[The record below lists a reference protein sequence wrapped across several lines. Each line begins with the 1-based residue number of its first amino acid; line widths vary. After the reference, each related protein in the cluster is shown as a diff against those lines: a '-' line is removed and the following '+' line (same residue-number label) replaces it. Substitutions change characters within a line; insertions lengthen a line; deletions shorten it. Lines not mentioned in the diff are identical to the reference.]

1 MTYRLISDEE
11 LERLGLDPDEYRE
24 PIWYFT
30 EEKAQK
36 IYTASLP
43 DEISAEELEEFTEY
57 LKAFIKVS
65 PEELS
70 VLDDYL
76 TALIGKVEEMYK
88 DK

>member
-1 MTYRLISDEE
+1 MEYRLVSDEE

-36 IYTASLP
+36 IYTDSLP
-43 DEISAEELEEFTEY
+43 NEISQEELETFTEY

-70 VLDDYL
+70 VLDEYL
-76 TALIGKVEEMYK
+76 TALIGKVKEMYK

>member
-11 LERLGLDPDEYRE
+11 LERLGLDPDNYSE

-30 EEKAQK
+30 EEKVQK
-36 IYTASLP
+36 VYIASLP
-43 DEISAEELEEFTEY
+43 DEVSAEELEDFTDY